1 MQHCDKVMKEVGGKD
16 WEVSTITSEL
26 TSEEVCLT
34 VTDGIGWKVIFDT
47 EPTEVSQWIIEGVGI
62 FIVSDLYT
70 PSSL

>member
-26 TSEEVCLT
+26 TSEEVCLS

-47 EPTEVSQWIIEGVGI
+47 EPTKVSQWVVIVFEI
-62 FIVSDLYT
+62 FAFL
-70 PSSL
+70 